1 MVNAQN
7 VLGRSLIY
15 SSADA
20 SWKST
25 ADGCYDWNTGE
36 YTELDSGGWV
46 QASEGLVEIC
56 T

>member
-46 QASEGLVEIC
+46 QASEDL
-56 T
+56 